1 MIQASVSQLTP
12 RGKMQDYPHSR
23 PVALEVCNL
32 CKRFGDLYVVNH
44 VSFEVTEGEFV
55 FLIGPSGCGKTTTL
69 RMIGGYETP
78 SSGDILIR
86 GRSMNRVP
94 LDKRNIGMVFQ
105 NYALFP
111 HMTVRRNVE
120 FGLRIRK
127 MPRAER
133 RDRVDATLELVKLR
147 DFADRYPV
155 QLSGGQRQRVALARV
170 IAYEPDILLLDEPLA
185 NLDKRLRDVMRVEL
199 KKLQEKVGITT
210 LYVTHDQEEALT
222 MADRIIV
229 LDQGNL
235 LQVGSPKQ
243 VYNSPKTAF
252 VATFLGETS
261 SFRGQVHSIS
271 SELAYIIIE
280 GGLRASLLHYG
291 DDLAVGDTLMAS
303 IRPERV
309 RLSRQPPQQQDNA
322 FAGIV
327 DFVSYAGAYVVY
339 IVRSL
344 DRSIVIR
351 ASEPIPSGYPSFGE
365 GDKVFA
371 FWEPGH
377 AVYVRE

>member
-1 MIQASVSQLTP
+1 MIEASVSQLTP
-12 RGKMQDYPHSR
+12 REKMQDYSNTR
-23 PVALEVCNL
+23 PVALEVRNL
-32 CKRFGDLYVVNH
+32 CKRFGDSYVVNH
-44 VSFEVTEGEFV
+44 VSFEVAEGEFV

-78 SSGDILIR
+78 SSGDVLIR

-94 LDKRNIGMVFQ
+94 LDKRNVGMVFQ

-111 HMTVRRNVE
+111 HMTIRRNVE

-127 MPRAER
+127 RPRAER

-147 DFADRYPV
+147 DFADRYPA

-185 NLDKRLRDVMRVEL
+185 NLDKRLRDAMRVEL

-222 MADRIIV
+222 MADRIMV

-261 SFRGQVHSIS
+261 SFRGQVDSIS
-271 SELAYIIIE
+271 NELAHITIE
-280 GGLRASLLHYG
+280 GGLRASLLHSG
-291 DDLAVGDTLMAS
+291 DDLAVGDTLVAS

-327 DFVSYAGAYVVY
+327 DFVSYAGSYVVY
-339 IVRSL
+339 IVRSH
-344 DRSIVIR
+344 DRGIVIR

-371 FWEPGH
+371 FWDPGH